1 MSKVNRI
8 GKTIKGTKFLKT
20 GDCVKFVCEGFNEI
34 EGEYVGDNV
43 LRGTSVTFNPTPMHG
58 IADVID
64 LVPFKNY
71 EFTVISK
78 PAWIR

>member
-1 MSKVNRI
+1 MSKVNRV

-20 GDCVKFVCEGFNEI
+20 GDCVRFVCEGFNEI
-34 EGEYVGDNV
+34 EGEYVGNNV
-43 LRGTSVTFNPTPMHG
+43 LRGTSVTFNPAPMG
-58 IADVID
+58 PDVID
-64 LVPFKNY
+64 MGPFKNY

>member
-1 MSKVNRI
+1 MKKIKRV
-8 GKTIKGTKFLKT
+8 GKTMKGTKFLKP
-20 GDCVKFVCEGFNEI
+20 GECVRFVCEGFNEI

-43 LRGTSVTFNPTPMHG
+43 LRGTSVTFNPTPMG
-58 IADVID
+58 PDVID
-64 LVPFKNY
+64 MGPFKNY

>member
-1 MSKVNRI
+1 MKKVNRI
-8 GKTIKGTKFLKT
+8 GKTMKGTKFLKP
-20 GDCVKFVCEGFNEI
+20 GECVKFVCEGFNEI

-43 LRGTSVTFNPTPMHG
+43 LRGTSVTFNPAPTMC
-58 IADVID
+58 DVID